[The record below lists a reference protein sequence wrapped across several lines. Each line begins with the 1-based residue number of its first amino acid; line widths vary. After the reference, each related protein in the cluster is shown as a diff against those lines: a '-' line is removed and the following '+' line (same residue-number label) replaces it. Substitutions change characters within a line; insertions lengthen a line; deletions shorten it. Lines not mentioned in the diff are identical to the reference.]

1 MCIRDRISVFVLIL
15 ALSQLGI
22 DTAILVT
29 AVTIMIAAFGLAI
42 ALALGLGARSIVLHV
57 LAGFYLRQRFV
68 PGIALNLGKV
78 NGSVDSI
85 GSAVS
90 YTHLDVYKRQV
101 FIKVF
106 RNLKTLHDP
115 ALLSAWITRIA
126 INTCM
131 DAIARQQ
138 RRPTMV
144 PLAPIG
150 HDGEVEEETRY
161 VDTHIPTPEEAV
173 LRLEVRQCLEKAMLH
188 LDGSAREALIPVSYT
203 HLDVYK
209 RQLDHRPRRQWC
221 PAHCGM
227 ATAAPGW
234 LSYPNDL
241 SDSRAL
247 SLTNASHHS

>member
-1 MCIRDRISVFVLIL
+1 MDS
-15 ALSQLGI
+15 LSSEELVRWCQRTLPD
-22 DTAILVT
+22 DTRAFEYLV
-29 AVTIMIAAFGLAI
+29 MRYKG
-42 ALALGLGARSIVLHV
+42 R
-57 LAGFYLRQRFV
+57 
-68 PGIALNLGKV
+68 
-78 NGSVDSI
+78 
-85 GSAVS
+85 
-90 YTHLDVYKRQV
+90 VYATTYRLMGNHHEAEDQAQEV

-188 LDGSAREALIPVSYT
+188 LDGSAREALILRDVDDYSYQEIADILT
-203 HLDVYK
+203 IGLSAVK
-209 RQLDHRPRRQWC
+209 MRIHRARLSFQNALAKVC
-221 PAHCGM
+221 PEVTATITQAH
-227 ATAAPGW
+227 
-234 LSYPNDL
+234 S
-241 SDSRAL
+241 SVRARIMH
-247 SLTNASHHS
+247 N